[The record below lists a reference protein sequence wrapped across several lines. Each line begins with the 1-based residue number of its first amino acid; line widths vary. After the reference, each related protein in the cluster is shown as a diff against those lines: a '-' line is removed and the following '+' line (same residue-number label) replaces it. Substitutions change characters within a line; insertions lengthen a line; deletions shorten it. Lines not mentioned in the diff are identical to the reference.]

1 MAAHTKTWTALDVI
15 AASHAREAIEYG
27 LMEAGALGTETT
39 TADDDC
45 FNVRG
50 YFETAPDIDSVQA
63 ALIQALRIHGRF
75 TSSSLHLKTSEIA
88 DRDLLAAWKKSGQPV
103 AVGRFI
109 IAPPWIVSGRLAS
122 DRRAGG

>member
-50 YFETAPDIDSVQA
+50 YFETDPDGMARIKNAID
-63 ALIQALRIHGRF
+63 AL
-75 TSSSLHLKTSEIA
+75 
-88 DRDLLAAWKKSGQPV
+88 V
-103 AVGRFI
+103 AEKG
-109 IAPPWIVSGRLAS
+109 A
-122 DRRAGG
+122 